1 MSKKVLVVDDENSI
15 VTLLQ
20 YNLQQAGFEVLT
32 EMDGEEGKNTALREN
47 PDLIILDLMLPKMDG
62 LEVCKQLRQQKNFTP
77 ILMLTAKDDE
87 FDKVLGLELGADDYM
102 TKPFSP
108 REVVA
113 RVKAILRRTQI
124 QDESIEQNQVN
135 PSDQITVSSLS
146 IYPEQYE
153 AYYEDNLLELTPK
166 EFELLLYLARNKG
179 RVLTRDQLLSAVW
192 NYDFAG
198 DTRIVDVHISHL
210 REKIEQN
217 TKKPVYIKTIRGLG
231 YKFEEPK
238 GE

>member
-1 MSKKVLVVDDENSI
+1 M
-15 VTLLQ
+15 
-20 YNLQQAGFEVLT
+20 NLIKF
-32 EMDGEEGKNTALREN
+32 
-47 PDLIILDLMLPKMDG
+47 
-62 LEVCKQLRQQKNFTP
+62 
-77 ILMLTAKDDE
+77 
-87 FDKVLGLELGADDYM
+87 LGLELGADDYM

-113 RVKAILRRTQI
+113 RIKAILRRSQI
-124 QDESIEQNQVN
+124 RSEESEVVQ
-135 PSDQITVSSLS
+135 TSSLDHLVIS
-146 IYPEQYE
+146 NLTIYPEQYE
-153 AYYEDNLLELTPK
+153 AFFEENLLELTPK
-166 EFELLLYLARNKG
+166 EFELLLYLAKNKG

-231 YKFEEPK
+231 YKLEEPK
-238 GE
+238 VE

>member
-1 MSKKVLVVDDENSI
+1 MSNRILVVDDEEFI
-15 VTLLQ
+15 LTLIEF
-20 YNLQQAGFEVLT
+20 NLQQAGFEVIT
-32 EMDGEEGKNTALREN
+32 AMDGEMALQKATTER

-62 LEVCKQLRQQKNFTP
+62 MEVCKELRLQRIMTP

-113 RVKAILRRTQI
+113 RVKAILRRTKLQEE
-124 QDESIEQNQVN
+124 QAPEVPDEDSIIIAELK
-135 PSDQITVSSLS
+135 IL
-146 IYPEQYE
+146 PEFYE
-153 AYYEDNLLELTPK
+153 AYFQEKKLELTPK
-166 EFELLLYLARNKG
+166 EFELLVYLAKNKG

-210 REKIEQN
+210 RDKIEKN
-217 TKKPVYIKTIRGLG
+217 TKKPAYIKTIRGLG
-231 YKFEEPK
+231 YKLEEPK
-238 GE
+238 GDE

>member
-1 MSKKVLVVDDENSI
+1 MSIKVLVVDDEQSI
-15 VTLLQ
+15 STLLE
-20 YNLQQAGFEVLT
+20 YNLKQAGFDVIT
-32 EMDGEEGKNTALREN
+32 ASDGEEGKEKAISEK
-47 PDLIILDLMLPKMDG
+47 PDFIILDLMMPKLDG
-62 LEVCKQLRQQKNFTP
+62 MEVCKQLRQLKISTP

-113 RVKAILRRTQI
+113 RVKAILRRTQH
-124 QDESIEQNQVN
+124 EVK
-135 PSDQITVSSLS
+135 SSLS
-146 IYPEQYE
+146 AEPKDFIQVGDVKVFPEQYE
-153 AYYEDNLLELTPK
+153 AYFQDRLLELTPK
-166 EFELLLYLARNKG
+166 EFELLHYLMKNKG
-179 RVLTRDQLLSAVW
+179 RVMTRDQLLSSVW

-217 TKKPVYIKTIRGLG
+217 TKKPTYIKTIRGLG

-238 GE
+238 RS